1 MIHPTR
7 SKVRAELLAI
17 AVADG
22 TSNGTDKL
30 LVNDAFGATG
40 GAISANALVQLHNMH
55 TWNVHSLATGG
66 NSRIGNDFCR
76 ITKLTVASSGRILFQ
91 TTDFKQLL
99 LCTTNFC
106 NWIDGK
112 GDVLQSLDKNK
123 CSDNNLYMVP
133 FSLKPNANELTSAL
147 SLRGLS
153 TLDIEVEF
161 DAVVGVSY
169 DCKVITH
176 YAQIISTETTSGRLI
191 ASTSN

>member
-1 MIHPTR
+1 
-7 SKVRAELLAI
+7 
-17 AVADG
+17 
-22 TSNGTDKL
+22 
-30 LVNDAFGATG
+30 
-40 GAISANALVQLHNMH
+40 
-55 TWNVHSLATGG
+55 
-66 NSRIGNDFCR
+66 
-76 ITKLTVASSGRILFQ
+76 
-91 TTDFKQLL
+91 
-99 LCTTNFC
+99 
-106 NWIDGK
+106 
-112 GDVLQSLDKNK
+112 
-123 CSDNNLYMVP
+123 MVP

>member
-1 MIHPTR
+1 M
-7 SKVRAELLAI
+7 
-17 AVADG
+17 
-22 TSNGTDKL
+22 
-30 LVNDAFGATG
+30 FQ
-40 GAISANALVQLHNMH
+40 AN
-55 TWNVHSLATGG
+55 
-66 NSRIGNDFCR
+66 
-76 ITKLTVASSGRILFQ
+76 
-91 TTDFKQLL
+91 DFKQLL

-106 NWIDGK
+106 NWIGGK
-112 GDVLQSLDKNK
+112 GDDVLQIVDKNG
-123 CSDNNLYMVP
+123 CSDNNIYMIP